1 MGKVSGIFSKRNQI
15 YYYRRAIPSDVRH
28 RFNKPNIEGSLRTK
42 SAEKTQKLP
51 AALSDRLERYWDSLR
66 LEQIHFKELGLSL
79 ISSSPQLRDA
89 QVDRTISDALKFYQD
104 LKGHNKSD
112 LFFLSI
118 GSGCHLFD
126 RVHW

>member
-28 RFNKPNIEGSLRTK
+28 RFNKPNIEVSLRTK
-42 SAEKTQKLP
+42 SAEEAQKLS

-104 LKGHNKSD
+104 FKGHNKSD
-112 LFFLSI
+112 LFF
-118 GSGCHLFD
+118 
-126 RVHW
+126 

>member
-1 MGKVSGIFSKRNQI
+1 VGKVSGIFYKRNQI

-28 RFNKPNIEGSLRTK
+28 RFNKPNIEVSLRTK

-112 LFFLSI
+112 LFF
-118 GSGCHLFD
+118 
-126 RVHW
+126 